1 MDLTKAIRELHA
13 EKARLEKIIC
23 SLEELLAGNVEPAA
37 PVTGKRRGRKFM
49 NSQARKEVSERMK
62 KYWAERR
69 SQQGNTQ
76 QQGSPAQREQAKD
89 GDSVMTAL
97 MGGS

>member
-13 EKARLEKIIC
+13 EKARLEKIIG
-23 SLEELLAGNVEPAA
+23 SLELLLENNAQPAA
-37 PVTGKRRGRKFM
+37 PPTGKRRGRKFM

-69 SQQGNTQ
+69 QQNNADEAPAEGARETDSAQ
-76 QQGSPAQREQAKD
+76 TAVAGS
-89 GDSVMTAL
+89 G
-97 MGGS
+97 